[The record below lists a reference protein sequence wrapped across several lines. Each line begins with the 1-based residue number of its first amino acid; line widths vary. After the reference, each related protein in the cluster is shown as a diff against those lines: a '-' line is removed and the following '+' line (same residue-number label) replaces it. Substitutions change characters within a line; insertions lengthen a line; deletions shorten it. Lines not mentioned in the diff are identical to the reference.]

1 MPKLQLN
8 QYTLSQ
14 IEKVFEQ
21 RSGLLKRFDPERIKV
36 EYKPWL
42 EIQNEKL
49 LDLSQLELLMG
60 ATYQQAWLT
69 ELHKSSPLSIF
80 GTMQPNDDSQVTP
93 FQQFVNMESNSILGM
108 QSKLMLQPLKTLPTP
123 LTCIF

>member
-14 IEKVFEQ
+14 IEKDFEQ

-60 ATYQQAWLT
+60 ALYQQTWLT
-69 ELHKSSPLSIF
+69 ETQKVSQSSKSGMMP
-80 GTMQPNDDSQVTP
+80 PNVAWLGMP

-108 QSKLMLQPLKTLPTP
+108 QSKLMLQPLKMLPTP

>member
-14 IEKVFEQ
+14 IEKAFEQ

-60 ATYQQAWLT
+60 AKYQQAWLT

-93 FQQFVNMESNSILGM
+93 FQPYVSMGSNLTLGM